1 MDGLPAP
8 ISRFAS
14 EEDSKIAREIVY
26 QTLIHDFV
34 TESNSSDS
42 AKTWVDDMTWYVIT
56 FTQFTVSCKIFL
68 T

>member
-34 TESNSSDS
+34 TENHSSDS
-42 AKTWVDDMTWYVIT
+42 AKTWVDDMTW
-56 FTQFTVSCKIFL
+56 
-68 T
+68 